1 MKSYQIYAVICVCLS
16 LFFIQCQEED
26 FDDKPI
32 YQDQCNDGIK
42 NGDEIGIDCGGS
54 NCPPCEV
61 ANVFD
66 GDFFLKDQMGRP
78 GVNMVF
84 NSLEYR
90 DSLNVVLPAQQ
101 NAIFKD
107 IFKQRLMAMDSTY
120 TTNVLGLDAD
130 QMAGIFAADVL
141 WVAAEGPTEYY
152 GTAIMTGR
160 NIAEDVMDAN
170 LLWIFGGP
178 NGTKNNDDPLLISD
192 GVDTNDAP
200 FLNEFPYLPLP
211 FE

>member
-1 MKSYQIYAVICVCLS
+1 MKSYQIYAVICIFLS

-42 NGDEIGIDCGGS
+42 NGDETGIDCGGS
-54 NCPPCEV
+54 NCPPCDV

-66 GDFFLKDQMGRP
+66 GEFFLMDQMGRP
-78 GVNMVF
+78 GVNMVMNKPEF
-84 NSLEYR
+84 R
-90 DSLNVVLPAQQ
+90 DSLNIVLPAQQ
-101 NAIFKD
+101 GELFKEH
-107 IFKQRLMAMDSTY
+107 FKQRLMAMDTTF

-130 QMAGIFAADVL
+130 QMATLFATDIL
-141 WVAAEGPTEYY
+141 WVAAEGPTEY
-152 GTAIMTGR
+152 GGSPAMTGR

-192 GVDTNDAP
+192 GVDENDAP

-211 FE
+211 FK